1 MATAQMFFTIFFVVM
16 LQAQGQLTP
25 DFYDAVCPQALPTIR
40 TVVEAA
46 VALQPRLGASLVRMH
61 FHDCFVNLGGGSYE
75 VLLGR
80 RDATTASKDDANAD
94 IPTPFS
100 GLPDLLAKFQSH
112 GLAVEDL
119 VVLSGAHTLGYARC
133 ALFRDRL
140 YNETSTIDSDFA
152 SALQAQCP
160 RTGGD
165 DELSPLDETSP
176 AVFDV
181 GYYRGLLQNKG
192 LLHSDQ
198 QLLGGDGSGDTDA
211 LVQHYSENPG
221 EFMADFGAAMI
232 KLGSI
237 SPLTGSDGEIRENC
251 RVANA

>member
-1 MATAQMFFTIFFVVM
+1 M
-16 LQAQGQLTP
+16 
-25 DFYDAVCPQALPTIR
+25 
-40 TVVEAA
+40 
-46 VALQPRLGASLVRMH
+46 
-61 FHDCFVNLGGGSYE
+61 
-75 VLLGR
+75 LLGR

-119 VVLSGAHTLGYARC
+119 VALSGAHTLGFARC

-152 SALQAQCP
+152 TALQARCP

-176 AVFDV
+176 AVFDA

-198 QLLGGDGSGDTDA
+198 QLFGGDGSDDTDA

-221 EFMADFGAAMI
+221 KFMADFGAAMI
-232 KLGSI
+232 KMGSI